1 MGSDLDDFAFF
12 RGKSV
17 AKIPWLPRFSNQ
29 HILFWED
36 MKHSLFFRVTS
47 CALLT
52 KQPLHYSIAVGN
64 QHIRKYTSILQQMSA
79 TDQNDNEATPS
90 IDIPAARETSPEDDG
105 NSGNTASL
113 DFSQGYTSSWAI
125 GKLRSVLQ
133 LMASPLTDETGST
146 RSVIAGLATIAIAGT
161 FVGLVAPANDALSPS
176 YRKISASLGY
186 IYFMAW
192 R

>member
-1 MGSDLDDFAFF
+1 
-12 RGKSV
+12 
-17 AKIPWLPRFSNQ
+17 
-29 HILFWED
+29 
-36 MKHSLFFRVTS
+36 
-47 CALLT
+47 
-52 KQPLHYSIAVGN
+52 
-64 QHIRKYTSILQQMSA
+64 MSA

-90 IDIPAARETSPEDDG
+90 IDIPAARETPPEDD
-105 NSGNTASL
+105 GNTASL